1 MHLFYGNIQEAKTN
15 TALTEAYLF
24 NKILLNILKPIC
36 QGTRDHVGLSAL
48 KYALTLSLVKELS
61 IISNLKSSK
70 MHIGQKGDNFTIRPL
85 KV

>member
-36 QGTRDHVGLSAL
+36 LGLSAL

-70 MHIGQKGDNFTIRPL
+70 MHIGRKGDNFSIRPL
-85 KV
+85 KG